1 MVPHTQSYLAFKS
14 ESERLTNLVVLFSYS
29 VPALMRVLSS
39 PAASALV
46 PVKPDNFPHD
56 KTTGPTLT
64 SRALGYDQDLAR
76 ITVLSVYSYFEAY
89 VRGALKEIYDR
100 QGGPDAFVALA
111 ERRVCRHWSHAS
123 GEVAEAKRKLQDAD
137 KKGKSNKYLKYSK
150 VLADAGFAFP
160 PDYWPCMVLGSWQ
173 RSLSPRAE
181 INPRRGNPDLLSDSL
196 LLNVG
201 PGERQMFGEIRAL
214 RNRIAH
220 GSIPVLGMH
229 AAVKKTAAL
238 RAWAA
243 RIDAHIGKH
252 FLVLQGIRPLDMGE
266 LRER

>member
-160 PDYWPCMVLGSWQ
+160 PDLLAVYGARQLAKKLEPTGRNSF
-173 RSLSPRAE
+173 RAAE
-181 INPRRGNPDLLSDSL
+181 IPDLLSDSL

-252 FLVLQGIRPLDMGE
+252 FLVLAKYVR
-266 LRER
+266 